1 MHTSKTKDFQE
12 EEQKSEHES
21 KSSDVK
27 KRFFKWP
34 FGIIAK
40 SSPSQKTT
48 EKSQSTV
55 LQSPLELT
63 MQVPP
68 VTLVKQQ
75 KSDTERYCW
84 PIKYE

>member
-1 MHTSKTKDFQE
+1 MISQSTPMDTSKTKDLQE

-34 FGIIAK
+34 FGMLVK
-40 SSPSQKTT
+40 SSASPKAT
-48 EKSQSTV
+48 EKTQSTMKIAAAT
-55 LQSPLELT
+55 P
-63 MQVPP
+63 
-68 VTLVKQQ
+68 VKQQ

-84 PIKYE
+84 PMKCE